1 MTRQERLRR
10 SPHSQNERLEVDSKK
25 DVILSSLQMIVTV
38 FLSDNQQLLT
48 EVPITPETLCK
59 DVVEFCK
66 EAGESGC
73 HLAEVWRGKGTSLLA
88 HTVH

>member
-1 MTRQERLRR
+1 MRGCRLTHRKCCFA
-10 SPHSQNERLEVDSKK
+10 L
-25 DVILSSLQMIVTV
+25 LQMILTV

-73 HLAEVWRGKGTSLLA
+73 HLAEVWRGKGTN
-88 HTVH
+88 HNI

>member
-1 MTRQERLRR
+1 M
-10 SPHSQNERLEVDSKK
+10 
-25 DVILSSLQMIVTV
+25 ILTV

-73 HLAEVWRGKGTSLLA
+73 HLAEVWRGKGTSLQHIQAFLKKGIFLFSKGA
-88 HTVH
+88 Y